1 MRITG
6 GSCRGRVLKTL
17 SGKEIRPTSDKVRE
31 ALFNILGP
39 RAAGAA
45 VLDLFAGSGSLG
57 LEALSRGAERATFVE
72 KDRRALAVIRQN
84 VEKLNFEDRGR
95 LERFDVLSGSTRLRR
110 LDGPFDIVFLDPPYQ
125 LTKTVD
131 RGSRLGNL
139 LGTLWTDRIIAEDGI
154 AVLEHDRRSSVSTEW
169 EHFEVSDTR
178 TWGDTSVSFLLG
190 KES

>member
-57 LEALSRGAERATFVE
+57 LEALSRGAKRATFVE

-84 VEKLNFEDRGR
+84 VEKLNFEDRAR
-95 LERFDVLSGSTRLRR
+95 LERFDVLSGSARLRR

-154 AVLEHDRRSSVSTEW
+154 AVLEHDRRSSVSTDW